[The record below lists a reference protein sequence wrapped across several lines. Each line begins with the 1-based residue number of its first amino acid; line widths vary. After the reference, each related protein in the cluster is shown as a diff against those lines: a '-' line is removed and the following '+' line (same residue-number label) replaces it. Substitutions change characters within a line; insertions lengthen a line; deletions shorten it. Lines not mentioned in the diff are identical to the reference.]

1 MEDFGTMK
9 TRKMMMSG
17 LALITAFALSQ
28 PTLSGAGPRNPNTD
42 WFKESRYGVFMHL
55 LPSNAESLALVDD
68 FDVNALAGQ
77 LESVGAKY
85 FVLTLGQ
92 NSGFMNSP
100 NPTYNRYTGYKPGQR
115 CSKRD
120 LPMDLYKAMSPKGIR
135 LMLYLPCQVPNGD
148 ARAQKAFGLPQ
159 GAKDQPIDT
168 TFAQRWAE
176 VIQYWSSHYGDKV
189 VGWWF
194 DGGYQHIHFNE
205 QVAQIYADAVKRG
218 NPKAIVTFNPG
229 VKLIRWTKAEDYTAG
244 ELNEPFGVIPTS
256 RWVNGS
262 QWHALTYLGSKWSK
276 RDTRYPAEKWA
287 NWVRAVVAADGVVTI
302 DVGPNFNPK
311 NGPIGSI
318 SNEQIDQLKAIR
330 DALPLLPGSSS
341 TETASPA
348 AATTDKSS

>member
-9 TRKMMMSG
+9 TRKIMMSG

-28 PTLSGAGPRNPNTD
+28 PTLSVADPRNPNTD

-68 FDVNALAGQ
+68 FDVNSLADQ

-120 LPMDLYKAMSPKGIR
+120 LPMDLYKALSPKSIK

-148 ARAQKAFGLPQ
+148 PRAQKAFGLPQ
-159 GAKDQPIDT
+159 GTKDQPIDT
-168 TFAQRWAE
+168 TFAQKWAE
-176 VIQYWSSHYGDKV
+176 VIQDWSSHYGDKV

-218 NPKAIVTFNPG
+218 NPKSIVTFNPG
-229 VKLIRWTKAEDYTAG
+229 VKLIRWTQAEDYTAG

-287 NWVRAVVAADGVVTI
+287 NWVRVVVAADGVVTI
-302 DVGPNFNPK
+302 DVGPNLNPK
-311 NGPIGSI
+311 KGPIGSI
-318 SNEQIDQLKAIR
+318 SNEQIEQLKAIR
-330 DALPLLPGSSS
+330 DALPLLSGSSS

-348 AATTDKSS
+348 AATIEKAG